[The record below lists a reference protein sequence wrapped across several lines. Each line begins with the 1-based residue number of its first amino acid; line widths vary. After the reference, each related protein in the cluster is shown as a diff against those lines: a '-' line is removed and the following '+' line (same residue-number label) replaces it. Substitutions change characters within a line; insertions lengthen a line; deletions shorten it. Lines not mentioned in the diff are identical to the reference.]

1 MPNMILLQALL
12 DLGYSVWTAKLVY
25 YEMLERVQGG
35 EDPVIVLGDE
45 NLPPEYE
52 DMLIEAASE
61 L

>member
-1 MPNMILLQALL
+1 MPNTILLQALL

-35 EDPVIVLGDE
+35 EDPVIVLEDE
-45 NLPPEYE
+45 NLSTEYE
-52 DMLIEAASE
+52 NILIEAASK

>member
-1 MPNMILLQALL
+1 MPNITPLQALL

-35 EDPVIVLGDE
+35 EDPEVVLAEEG
-45 NLPPEYE
+45 LPVDYVE
-52 DMLIEAASE
+52 DIIEAASE